1 MPEDN
6 AIAELNLTTQRPLLK
21 LLSLAGYAL
30 ITVGLFIQFGAIE
43 HALDFVIAVF
53 AHWQITLGWLLS
65 LVIVKLLLD
74 AFMPK
79 REVTWC
85 GVGNGWLAFCDPMLP
100 SRCERFKVKDIDQ
113 IRIAKKGWLSGWDIF
128 IFLYS
133 GKYAKER
140 ADKRKDLTRLIEF
153 LRVELPTVDMRVL
166 PSKLIALPE
175 PAGDTQPAEAAESA
189 AETSAA
195 ETSAAETRTDAI
207 MTGTAAA
214 TTAAT
219 LAYDGDDTATPAV
232 AAGLERGGEV
242 EQGATEMTTG
252 QLGPELEGTSEVE
265 HAATSQAKA
274 ETDIGE
280 LAPEQ
285 REAEATATLS
295 TSSDEDDNAAIE
307 GAALEAKKTDD
318 EVLAAPAPAADG
330 DEATSAPATIQPE
343 LDEVSA
349 DPAPAEASTTAAP
362 QAGEP
367 AIEAEAETEQ
377 NEELSPTP
385 TSPQSPPDGDAAADE
400 ATHTT
405 DAAMPAAAEADSPA
419 AEPSPA
425 SATETAGDASLT
437 TAEDNGPAAV
447 NTPSET
453 APEEPSEPWWTRA
466 RQTRRGR
473 R

>member
-43 HALDFVIAVF
+43 HALDFVIAAF

-65 LVIVKLLLD
+65 LVVAKLLLD

-128 IFLYS
+128 IFLHS

-175 PAGDTQPAEAAESA
+175 PAGDAQPAEAAESA
-189 AETSAA
+189 AG
-195 ETSAAETRTDAI
+195 TSAAETRTDAI
-207 MTGTAAA
+207 MTGTAATA
-214 TTAAT
+214 TTAT
-219 LAYDGDDTATPAV
+219 LANDGDDTATPAV

-242 EQGATEMTTG
+242 EQGATEMTIG

-274 ETDIGE
+274 EADTGE

-285 REAEATATLS
+285 REAEATATLP

-307 GAALEAKKTDD
+307 GAALEAKKADD
-318 EVLAAPAPAADG
+318 EVLAAPSPAADG

-349 DPAPAEASTTAAP
+349 DTAPAEASTTAAP
-362 QAGEP
+362 QGGEP
-367 AIEAEAETEQ
+367 AIEAETEQ
-377 NEELSPTP
+377 NEALSPTP
-385 TSPQSPPDGDAAADE
+385 TPQSPPDGDAAADE
-400 ATHTT
+400 AAHSP
-405 DAAMPAAAEADSPA
+405 DAAMPAAAGTEADAPA
-419 AEPSPA
+419 AEPLPA
-425 SATETAGDASLT
+425 SATETAGDANLT
-437 TAEDNGPAAV
+437 TAEDDSPAAV

-453 APEEPSEPWWTRA
+453 APEKSPEPWWMRA